1 MAPPIM
7 DQPHQTSST
16 QRGRPRQRSA
26 VACTWCHARRVKCN
40 AAAKGTPCSNCEAG
54 GRHCML
60 IESKR
65 GKKRKV
71 STSPSATQ
79 RDLSSIAQASPTETT
94 PGHGNV
100 YDPLK
105 GVRNQPKSPQ
115 ESHNPRTGSTST
127 GVPDKPDL
135 AQDSQET
142 LYAQV
147 LDKATDTGMLQ
158 PDVKEGVVH
167 VMYMGETFNLT
178 HLLRQTNP
186 DSARSTRKRHYV
198 VRFNPKNR
206 TADPVEEQEEEE
218 DNVLTSFL
226 QHQGCFRLPSVH
238 TCYQLFQ
245 TYFEYVHPHYPILD
259 REDFAA
265 QYTDLQNP
273 ASYLLLQSVLFM
285 ASGHC
290 ELSVLLEAGF
300 ESRYHARK
308 TFFQRAKALYD
319 NDHEPNKVT
328 VVQAVFLISFWWN
341 GPTDQKDTWHW
352 LGIAISLALTLG
364 MHRSTQLSDMKPK
377 DRCLWKKIWWS
388 LFAED
393 KHAATALGRPVHIR
407 RRDCDVEP
415 LEIGD
420 FDDEPR
426 VARADIFGRPE
437 RVDGLY
443 VIALVELSMIAESI
457 VESSFTAF
465 NATTSDNADMFQSC
479 SQALEQWRSG
489 LPLELRIEYTSNC
502 LWTSMLHIA
511 HSWFEI
517 VTHRSI
523 SPQNLSPPSMKTAH
537 CLAMDAAN
545 RMVRIVEELLSQS
558 HILHCP
564 IHIVPALFAA
574 MGMQAVDIC
583 SGQSILEQLGVVK
596 VRLAMIALREL
607 QSTWPVSGWIF
618 RLFAK
623 IVRRIRHGD
632 ELLPH
637 EPVNASPP
645 VLMKMKMNSHDV
657 AADKG
662 DSPVPQSQ
670 VVIDRQHQEQQ
681 HQQQSVFT
689 GKAQY
694 GQGQGQDPSLT
705 PTTTTAAYTISTTN
719 PAGRYLFA
727 ETSSL
732 AMPVSYPAD
741 WGTILDDGAW
751 ADLEYEF

>member
-1 MAPPIM
+1 MPPPP
-7 DQPHQTSST
+7 DQPHQASST

-26 VACTWCHARRVKCN
+26 VACTWCHSRRVKCN

-54 GRHCML
+54 NRHCML

-65 GKKRKV
+65 GKKRKA
-71 STSPSATQ
+71 SSSPSALHN
-79 RDLSSIAQASPTETT
+79 DLSNIPEISSGRSGT
-94 PGHGNV
+94 PLHGNV
-100 YDPLK
+100 YDPLRDSGARPK
-105 GVRNQPKSPQ
+105 DAHAGV
-115 ESHNPRTGSTST
+115 ST
-127 GVPDKPDL
+127 GAPHSSCEHDKPEFV
-135 AQDSQET
+135 QESQET

-147 LDKATDTGMLQ
+147 LDKATNAGVL

-178 HLLRQTNP
+178 HLLRQTDP
-186 DSARSTRKRHYV
+186 DSARSTRKRHYL
-198 VRFNPKNR
+198 VRFNPMNR
-206 TADPVEEQEEEE
+206 ATNPIEE
-218 DNVLTSFL
+218 DDSALASFL
-226 QHQGCFRLPSVH
+226 QQQGAFTVPDVR
-238 TCYQLFQ
+238 TCYQLFR
-245 TYFEYVHPHYPILD
+245 TYFDFVHPHYPILD
-259 REDFAA
+259 RAEFAA
-265 QYTDLQNP
+265 QHANP
-273 ASYLLLQSVLFM
+273 ANPPSYLLLQSVLFM

-290 ELSVLLEAGF
+290 ELSVLHDAGF

-328 VVQAVFLISFWWN
+328 VVQSVFLISFWWS

-364 MHRSTQLSDMKPK
+364 MHRSTRHSDMKQK

-407 RRDCDVEP
+407 QADCDVEP
-415 LEIGD
+415 LERAD
-420 FDDEPR
+420 FEEPPVSR
-426 VARADIFGRPE
+426 PDIFGRPE
-437 RVDGLY
+437 IVDGLY
-443 VIALVELSMIAESI
+443 VIALVELSTIAEGI
-457 VESSFTAF
+457 VQRSFTAF
-465 NATTSDNADMFQSC
+465 NSTTSCNSDMFQSC
-479 SQALEQWRSG
+479 SEALEQWKAR
-489 LPLELRIEYTSNC
+489 LPPELCIENTSTC

-523 SPQNLSPPSMKTAH
+523 APQNLSPPSVKTAH
-537 CLAMDAAN
+537 TLAMDAAN
-545 RMVRIVEELLSQS
+545 RMVRIVEELLSRS

-623 IVRRIRHGD
+623 IVRRIRNGD
-632 ELLPH
+632 ELLPN
-637 EPVNASPP
+637 EPVNSSPIQTKIP
-645 VLMKMKMNSHDV
+645 VNEGQAPS
-657 AADKG
+657 
-662 DSPVPQSQ
+662 
-670 VVIDRQHQEQQ
+670 
-681 HQQQSVFT
+681 
-689 GKAQY
+689 
-694 GQGQGQDPSLT
+694 QGQIIDPPPLVHAKSQYQDPSLSQIY
-705 PTTTTAAYTISTTN
+705 AVSHH
-719 PAGRYLFA
+719 PAGRYLFPEA
-727 ETSSL
+727 SNM

-741 WGTILDDGAW
+741 WQTILDDGAW